1 MVINT
6 AILQDVVF
14 VSAG

>member
-6 AILQDVVF
+6 ART
-14 VSAG
+14 